1 MNYPRITILLGLAG
15 GLWACGGPPE
25 LESAEDEIVAPTCSA
40 AVLSDV
46 LAPASTGHTSVQL
59 RCSLTIPRN
68 ADGTAKTINKRILI
82 TGAAAS
88 GVRVDCNGARL
99 VRSAVD
105 GNADRL
111 YISSSKLSATSW
123 SRPEDVTVQRCVI
136 EGAVRIAGMGPNGQA
151 PDLRDSSHV
160 DANHTARA
168 QAAAPTRITLSR
180 LTIIGVGRIPLYLA
194 PGVTNVRVEASSIGG
209 VSGGTAVYLD
219 AESANN
225 VFKNNTISTD
235 TQSDSIV
242 GPRELVAI
250 DGSAGNLF
258 VGNQF
263 SHLEDGGIFLYRN
276 CGEGGT
282 IRVQSPVWNQFINN
296 RFYYQNST
304 STALNVASRTGNF
317 LWHNPFDFCSDDE
330 TDHKSWGSAVNDD
343 DLVHHTVAVQNQ
355 IRVRSASEVFDF
367 NDGPNHV
374 FNNPTVAEL
383 SVIRSGCFLPGLGAF
398 LNDGESI
405 PAISGSGAVS
415 CPATR
420 VSCSDGEI
428 TRTPITGACPIAT
441 TVAFGCQRSGN
452 DAGCSSTVTCPAGMR
467 LAEVRAACDLETGTL
482 TAAQLSATP
491 WHTLNVARPSDRV
504 SDGRCIAGSASR
516 QEGSGA
522 ADVFRTNSLSYGCSE
537 HDSNG
542 GDCQILG
549 QALCVPL
556 L

>member
-1 MNYPRITILLGLAG
+1 MNYLRVPLLLSLTAGLF
-15 GLWACGGPPE
+15 ACGGPEE
-25 LESAEDEIVAPTCSA
+25 LESAEGEVVAPTCSA
-40 AVLSDV
+40 AVLSEV
-46 LAPASTGHTSVQL
+46 LAPAAAGHTTVQL

-68 ADGTAKTINKRILI
+68 TDGTAKTINKRILI

-88 GVRVDCNGARL
+88 GVRLDCNGARL
-99 VRSAVD
+99 VRSSFD
-105 GNADRL
+105 GNPDRL
-111 YISSSKLSATSW
+111 FISSSKLSATSW
-123 SRPEDVTVQRCVI
+123 SRPEDVAVQRCVI
-136 EGAVRIAGMGPNGQA
+136 EGAVRIAGMGLNGQA
-151 PDLRDSSHV
+151 PDLRDSSRR

-168 QAAAPTRITLSR
+168 QAAAPTRITLSQ

-194 PGVTNVRVEASSIGG
+194 PGVTNVRVEGSSIGG
-209 VSGGTAVYLD
+209 ISSGTAVYLD

-225 VFKNNTISTD
+225 IFKNNTISTD
-235 TQSDSIV
+235 TQSDSLV

-250 DGSAGNLF
+250 DGSSFNLF

-263 SHLEDGGIFLYRN
+263 AHLEDGGIFLYRN

-282 IRVQSPVWNQFINN
+282 VRHQSPTWNQFINN
-296 RFYYQNST
+296 RFVYRNAT
-304 STALNVASRTGNF
+304 STALNIASRTGNI
-317 LWHNPFDFCSDDE
+317 LWHNLFDFCSDD
-330 TDHKSWGSAVNDD
+330 DGFPWGSSVNED
-343 DLVHHTVAVQNQ
+343 DLVHNTVVVQNQ

-374 FNNPTVAEL
+374 FNNTTVPEL
-383 SVIRSGCFLPGLGAF
+383 SVIRSGCFLPSLGAF

-405 PAISGSGAVS
+405 PAITASGAVS

-428 TRTPITGACPIAT
+428 ARTPITGACPVAT
-441 TVAFGCQRSGN
+441 TVNFGCQRSGN
-452 DAGCSSTVTCPAGMR
+452 DAGCSGTVTCPAGTR
-467 LAEVRAACDLETGTL
+467 LAEVRAACDLETGALPASQL
-482 TAAQLSATP
+482 TTTP
-491 WHTLNVARPSDRV
+491 WHTLNVARASDRV
-504 SDGRCIAGSASR
+504 SDGRCFAGSSSR

-522 ADVFRTNSLSYGCSE
+522 ADVFRTNGLSYGCSE

>member
-1 MNYPRITILLGLAG
+1 MNYLRVPLLLSLAG
-15 GLWACGGPPE
+15 GLFACGGPPE
-25 LESAEDEIVAPTCSA
+25 LESAEGEIVAPTCSA
-40 AVLSDV
+40 AVLNEV
-46 LAPASTGHTSVQL
+46 LAPATTGHGSVEL

-68 ADGTAKTINKRILI
+68 ADGTAKTINKRIQI

-88 GVRVDCNGARL
+88 GVRLDCNGARL

-105 GNADRL
+105 GRPDRL

-123 SRPEDVTVQRCVI
+123 SRPEDVTVRRCVI
-136 EGAVRIAGMGPNGQA
+136 EGAVRIAGMGDNGQA
-151 PDLRDSSHV
+151 PDVRDSSRR

-168 QAAAPTRITLSR
+168 QAAAPTRITLSQ

-194 PGVTNVRVEASSIGG
+194 PGVTNVRVEGSSIGG
-209 VSGGTAVYLD
+209 ISNGTAVYLD

-250 DGSAGNLF
+250 DGSSFNLF
-258 VGNQF
+258 AGNQF

-276 CGEGGT
+276 CGEGGA
-282 IRVQSPVWNQFINN
+282 IRHQSPTWNQFINN
-296 RFYYQNST
+296 RFFYRNS
-304 STALNVASRTGNF
+304 SATALNVASRTDNI
-317 LWHNPFDFCSDDE
+317 LWHNPFDFCSADDGFP
-330 TDHKSWGSAVNDD
+330 WGSSVNDD
-343 DLVHHTVAVQNQ
+343 DLVHNTVAVQNQ

-374 FNNPTVAEL
+374 FNNPTVPEL
-383 SVIRSGCFLPGLGAF
+383 TVIRSGCFLPSLGAF

-405 PAISGSGAVS
+405 PAINASGAVS

-420 VSCSDGEI
+420 VSCSDGELS
-428 TRTPITGACPIAT
+428 RTPITGACPIAT
-441 TVAFGCQRSGN
+441 TVSFGCQRSGN
-452 DAGCSSTVTCPAGMR
+452 DAGCTGTVSCPAGTR
-467 LAEVRAACDLETGTL
+467 LAEVRAACDLETGAL
-482 TAAQLSATP
+482 SASQLSTTP
-491 WHTLNVARPSDRV
+491 WHTLSVARASDRV
-504 SDGRCIAGSASR
+504 SDGRCFAGSSSR

-522 ADVFRTNSLSYGCSE
+522 ADVYRTNNLSYGCSE